1 METPQEVKLAISR
14 DEESLLRRLTE
25 QGQTLTVSIYLYGKG
40 SECVVRPKQDESIEL
55 ELDEMMCNLIW
66 NNEQAT
72 YLFNRITF
80 NIKQESGQLSGSI
93 IYLSDD
99 FENSLDVDSPPI
111 MQILGKATGLPVD
124 DGSEDE
130 SSWLLDL
137 SIERKPCGGVTM
149 DTLNLRDPDDKSISV
164 KAAARQ
170 EIQAALTTHLD
181 SLIAD
186 EGRFSGVSDRLGW
199 SLDLRD
205 SEGQLDESAELN
217 IIFTFSD

>member
-1 METPQEVKLAISR
+1 
-14 DEESLLRRLTE
+14 
-25 QGQTLTVSIYLYGKG
+25 
-40 SECVVRPKQDESIEL
+40 
-55 ELDEMMCNLIW
+55 
-66 NNEQAT
+66 
-72 YLFNRITF
+72 
-80 NIKQESGQLSGSI
+80 
-93 IYLSDD
+93 
-99 FENSLDVDSPPI
+99 